1 MTGRKRVVYD
11 TRFIA
16 AIYYPK
22 DQHEAAG
29 IRDELASTL
38 SRYVSSLTVYE
49 TYKLSLETEGKQ
61 TADLRAD
68 LLRQDFTMVNVDWEL
83 AKKAAL
89 VWKKHH
95 VPMADAVI
103 AATAMHLRA
112 SCITNDEHFLK
123 MKELETRW
131 V

>member
-1 MTGRKRVVYD
+1 MTDRKRVVYD

-22 DQHEAAG
+22 DQHEASR
-29 IRDELASTL
+29 IREELVSTL
-38 SRYVSSLTVYE
+38 SRYISSLTVYE
-49 TYKLSLETEGKQ
+49 IYKLSLETEGKQ
-61 TADLRAD
+61 TADLRVD
-68 LLRQDFTMVNVDWEL
+68 LLRQDFTIVNVDWEL

-89 VWKKHH
+89 VWKKYR

-103 AATAMHLRA
+103 AATAMRLRA
-112 SCITNDEHFLK
+112 FCVTNDEHLLK
-123 MKELETRW
+123 MKELKTTW

>member
-1 MTGRKRVVYD
+1 MTDRKRVVYD

-49 TYKLSLETEGKQ
+49 IYKLSLETDGKQ

-68 LLRQDFTMVNVDWEL
+68 LLRQDFTIVNVDWEL
-83 AKKAAL
+83 AKKAAM
-89 VWKKHH
+89 VWKKYH
-95 VPMADAVI
+95 VPMADAII
-103 AATAMHLRA
+103 AATAMHLKA
-112 SCITNDEHFLK
+112 FCITNDEHFLK

>member
-22 DQHEAAG
+22 DQDEAAK
-29 IRDELASTL
+29 IRDELTSTL
-38 SRYVSSLTVYE
+38 SRYISSLTVYE
-49 TYKLSLETEGKQ
+49 NYKLSLETDGKQ

-68 LLRQDFTMVNVDWEL
+68 LLKQDFTVVDVDWEL

-89 VWKKHH
+89 VWKKYR

-103 AATAMHLRA
+103 AATAMRLRA
-112 SCITNDEHFLK
+112 FCVTNDQHFLK
-123 MKELETRW
+123 IKELKTRW

>member
-1 MTGRKRVVYD
+1 MTDRKRVLYD
-11 TRFIA
+11 TRLIA

-22 DQHEAAG
+22 DQHEAAR
-29 IRDELASTL
+29 IRDELVSTL
-38 SRYVSSLTVYE
+38 SRYISSLTVYE
-49 TYKLSLETEGKQ
+49 IYKLSLETEGKQ

-68 LLRQDFTMVNVDWEL
+68 LLRQDFTVVNVDWEL

-89 VWKKHH
+89 VCKKYR

-103 AATAMHLRA
+103 AATAMHLKA
-112 SCITNDEHFLK
+112 FCVTNDEHFLK
-123 MKELETRW
+123 MKELKTRW

>member
-22 DQHEAAG
+22 DQHQAAG

-38 SRYVSSLTVYE
+38 SRYISSLTVYE

-68 LLRQDFTMVNVDWEL
+68 LLRQDFTIVNVDWEL

-103 AATAMHLRA
+103 AATAMHLKA
-112 SCITNDEHFLK
+112 FCITNDEHFLK

>member
-1 MTGRKRVVYD
+1 MTDRKRVVYD

-22 DQHEAAG
+22 DQPEATR
-29 IRDELASTL
+29 IREELVTTL
-38 SRYVSSLTVYE
+38 SRYISSLTVYE
-49 TYKLSLETEGKQ
+49 IYKLSLETEGKQ
-61 TADLRAD
+61 TADLRVD
-68 LLRQDFTMVNVDWEL
+68 LLRQDFTVVNVDWEL

-89 VWKKHH
+89 VWKKYH

-112 SCITNDEHFLK
+112 HCVTNDEHFLN
-123 MKELETRW
+123 MKELKTRW

>member
-22 DQHEAAG
+22 DQHEAAR
-29 IRDELASTL
+29 IRDELVSTL
-38 SRYVSSLTVYE
+38 SRYISSLTVYE
-49 TYKLSLETEGKQ
+49 IYKLSLESEGRQ

-68 LLRQDFTMVNVDWEL
+68 LLRQDFTVVNVDWEL
-83 AKKAAL
+83 TKKAAL
-89 VWKKHH
+89 VWRKYR

-112 SCITNDEHFLK
+112 PCVTNDEHFLK

>member
-38 SRYVSSLTVYE
+38 SRYISSLTIYE

-68 LLRQDFTMVNVDWEL
+68 LLRQDFTIVNVDWEL

-103 AATAMHLRA
+103 AATAMRLRA
-112 SCITNDEHFLK
+112 SCVTNDEHFLK

>member
-1 MTGRKRVVYD
+1 MTNRRRVVYD

-22 DQHEAAG
+22 DQHEAAA
-29 IRDELASTL
+29 IRDELAGTL

-49 TYKLSLETEGKQ
+49 IYKLSLETDGRQ

-68 LLRQDFTMVNVDWEL
+68 LLRQDFTIVNVDWEL
-83 AKKAAL
+83 AKKAAM
-89 VWKKHH
+89 VWKKYH

-103 AATAMHLRA
+103 AATAMHLKA
-112 SCITNDEHFLK
+112 VCITNDEHFLK

-131 V
+131 F

>member
-1 MTGRKRVVYD
+1 M
-11 TRFIA
+11 
-16 AIYYPK
+16 
-22 DQHEAAG
+22 
-29 IRDELASTL
+29 
-38 SRYVSSLTVYE
+38 
-49 TYKLSLETEGKQ
+49 
-61 TADLRAD
+61 
-68 LLRQDFTMVNVDWEL
+68 
-83 AKKAAL
+83 
-89 VWKKHH
+89 VWKKYH

>member
-22 DQHEAAG
+22 DRHEAAG

-49 TYKLSLETEGKQ
+49 IYKLSLETEGKQ

-68 LLRQDFTMVNVDWEL
+68 LLRQDFTIVNVDWEL
-83 AKKAAL
+83 AKKAAM
-89 VWKKHH
+89 VWKKYH

-103 AATAMHLRA
+103 ARRQCISRLSA
-112 SCITNDEHFLK
+112 SQT
-123 MKELETRW
+123 MSTS
-131 V
+131 

>member
-1 MTGRKRVVYD
+1 MTDRKRVVYD

-22 DQHEAAG
+22 DRHEAGG
-29 IRDELASTL
+29 IRAELASTL
-38 SRYVSSLTVYE
+38 SRYISSLTVYE
-49 TYKLSLETEGKQ
+49 IYKLSLETDGKQ

-68 LLRQDFTMVNVDWEL
+68 LLRQDFTIVNVDWEL
-83 AKKAAL
+83 AKKGAM
-89 VWKKHH
+89 VWKKYH

-103 AATAMHLRA
+103 AATAMHLKA
-112 SCITNDEHFLK
+112 VCITNDEHFLN

>member
-1 MTGRKRVVYD
+1 MTDRKRVVYD

-22 DQHEAAG
+22 DRHEAAG
-29 IRDELASTL
+29 IRAELASTL

-49 TYKLSLETEGKQ
+49 IYKLSLETEGKQ

-68 LLRQDFTMVNVDWEL
+68 LLRQDFTIVNVDWEL
-83 AKKAAL
+83 AKKAAM

-103 AATAMHLRA
+103 AATAMHLKA
-112 SCITNDEHFLK
+112 FCITNDEHFLK

>member
-38 SRYVSSLTVYE
+38 SRYISSLTVYE

-68 LLRQDFTMVNVDWEL
+68 LLRQDFTIVNVDWEL

-103 AATAMHLRA
+103 AATAMHLKA
-112 SCITNDEHFLK
+112 FCITNDEHFLK

>member
-1 MTGRKRVVYD
+1 MTDRKRVVYD

-49 TYKLSLETEGKQ
+49 IYKLSLETEGEQ

-68 LLRQDFTMVNVDWEL
+68 LLRQDFTIVNVDWEL
-83 AKKAAL
+83 AKEAAV
-89 VWKKHH
+89 VWKKYH

-103 AATAMHLRA
+103 AATAMHLKA
-112 SCITNDEHFLK
+112 LCITNDEHFLK
-123 MKELETRW
+123 MKELRTKW